1 MTLIWE
7 DQMLLC
13 LNLYLCRIFYVVLL
27 LWHNF
32 REFTVLPLVPE
43 ALLSSLGYPHT
54 VGSRQGETTMYSEKQ
69 LHNQLTASTLSSAEQ
84 ILPPLH
90 VLFTAIPCTYLPSQA
105 VLSSETSSVIKPR
118 LHFRS
123 ICKKKTSNL
132 LHLLPLFS
140 FRDSILQQ
148 LFSDER
154 FSHSHRR
161 QIDSW
166 TPAMAMTS
174 RGCILHYSAG
184 NFQDSRQFWCRKR
197 ECLWAQKIK
206 LHICIEFGSSTLIID
221 WDSQVI

>member
-7 DQMLLC
+7 DQLLLC

-123 ICKKKTSNL
+123 ICKKKTQTC
-132 LHLLPLFS
+132 
-140 FRDSILQQ
+140 SICCPCSLSGTVFCSSCF
-148 LFSDER
+148 L
-154 FSHSHRR
+154 
-161 QIDSW
+161 
-166 TPAMAMTS
+166 M
-174 RGCILHYSAG
+174 RGSATATG
-184 NFQDSRQFWCRKR
+184 GK
-197 ECLWAQKIK
+197 
-206 LHICIEFGSSTLIID
+206 
-221 WDSQVI
+221 